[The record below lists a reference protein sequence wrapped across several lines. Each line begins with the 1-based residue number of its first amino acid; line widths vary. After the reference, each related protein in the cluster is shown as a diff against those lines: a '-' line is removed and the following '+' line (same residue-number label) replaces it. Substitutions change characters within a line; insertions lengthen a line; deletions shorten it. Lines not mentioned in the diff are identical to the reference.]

1 MCRLVCTQ
9 HLIFFIFVH
18 VGPHETLRLHQNLL
32 TAATKYT
39 QSLSVYFEN
48 PKSSVVLYLALSFLS
63 CFVLLFISYLDRGCH
78 KSHGRWIKGA
88 IGTFIEVGTFIKG
101 LKIEN

>member
-1 MCRLVCTQ
+1 MYTTLDFL
-9 HLIFFIFVH
+9 HFVH
-18 VGPHETLRLHQNLL
+18 DGPHETLQLHQNLL

-48 PKSSVVLYLALSFLS
+48 PKSSVVLYL
-63 CFVLLFISYLDRGCH
+63 LFINYLDRGCH

-88 IGTFIEVGTFIKG
+88 IGTFIVVGTFIEG

>member
-1 MCRLVCTQ
+1 MYTTLDFL
-9 HLIFFIFVH
+9 HFVH
-18 VGPHETLRLHQNLL
+18 VGPHETLQLHQNLL

-63 CFVLLFISYLDRGCH
+63 CFVLLFISYLYRGCH